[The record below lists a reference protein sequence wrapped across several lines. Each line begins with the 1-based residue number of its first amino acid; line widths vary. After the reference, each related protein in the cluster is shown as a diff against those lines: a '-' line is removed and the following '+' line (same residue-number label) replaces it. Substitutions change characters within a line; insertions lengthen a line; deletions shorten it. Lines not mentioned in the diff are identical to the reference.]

1 MRRRLLVLPLL
12 AAAAASCGS
21 SSVSPA
27 AYRAHVRKVC
37 EHYGREAKAI
47 PEPAPGASSVAANE
61 RRSMRLFR
69 HLLDDLASIKPP
81 TSERRLAR
89 RWIAAGRTLARFTDH
104 EIAVL
109 DRDQRLF
116 EREIKH
122 LDIPKHNLTPEEIA
136 HPTGAILDEVYRYS
150 PAFRRFMR
158 DSNRFA
164 MRAKPVEQR
173 FLRLGKRL
181 GVTACVG

>member
-1 MRRRLLVLPLL
+1 MRRRLFVMPLI
-12 AAAAASCGS
+12 AAAAAGCGS
-21 SSVSPA
+21 SGVSPA
-27 AYRAHVRKVC
+27 GYRAHVRKVC

-47 PEPAPGASSVAANE
+47 PEPGPGPSSEAANE

-81 TSERRLAR
+81 ASERRLAR
-89 RWIAAGRTLARFTDH
+89 QWIAAGRTLSTFTDH

-109 DRDQRLF
+109 DRDERLF
-116 EREIKH
+116 EREIRH
-122 LDIPKHNLTPEEIA
+122 LNVPNHKLTPEEIA
-136 HPTGAILDEVYRYS
+136 HPTGAILDEAYRYS

-164 MRAKPVEQR
+164 MRGKPVEQR